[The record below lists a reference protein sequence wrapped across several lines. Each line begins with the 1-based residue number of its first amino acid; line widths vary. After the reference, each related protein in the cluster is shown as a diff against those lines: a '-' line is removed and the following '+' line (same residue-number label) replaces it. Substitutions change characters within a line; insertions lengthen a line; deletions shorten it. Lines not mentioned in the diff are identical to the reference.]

1 MISDVFLERDQEEL
15 LTRLVEADQSLP
27 HAERGAFL
35 LIQTMQDDFIRHPG
49 LPDGYML
56 VHTGNVNVLHD
67 EGLLR
72 VIRQGSATWLFDVSP
87 NGLSLYEEIKTRGH
101 SSAVDLG
108 GPEPGA

>member
-1 MISDVFLERDQEEL
+1 
-15 LTRLVEADQSLP
+15 
-27 HAERGAFL
+27 
-35 LIQTMQDDFIRHPG
+35 
-49 LPDGYML
+49 
-56 VHTGNVNVLHD
+56 
-67 EGLLR
+67 